1 MSRKREK
8 PYTYRHT
15 PARISKRRRPW
26 APPPSLETNE
36 IIDKPTAKPQPPP
49 GLLVSGLPANC
60 SVLELKSRF
69 EIYGSIS
76 RIRIDEDGVG
86 SVSYRTAESAEA
98 AIAGSHEPS
107 FGISIDSKKVKHLQC
122 PKLVLKLGFYKI
134 QCLQLEV
141 AWGTD
146 PLVTWK
152 ESVKVGEEKEKT
164 SPSLSS
170 KLLRAEMSLRKHGR
184 RNRLASTIVNPRSKN
199 PDGDGSKSPATTRG
213 FKDRD
218 IVADDDTL

>member
-1 MSRKREK
+1 MSRKREN

-36 IIDKPTAKPQPPP
+36 IIDKPTAKPPPP
-49 GLLVSGLPANC
+49 PALVVSGLPANC

-76 RIRIDEDGVG
+76 RIRIDKDGVG

-107 FGISIDSKKVKHLQC
+107 FGISIDSKK
-122 PKLVLKLGFYKI
+122 
-134 QCLQLEV
+134 LEV
-141 AWGTD
+141 AWATD
-146 PLVTWK
+146 PL
-152 ESVKVGEEKEKT
+152 VGEEKEKT
-164 SPSLSS
+164 SPWLSS
-170 KLLRAEMSLRKHGR
+170 KLVRAEMSLRKHGR
-184 RNRLASTIVNPRSKN
+184 RNRLASTIVNPRSQ
-199 PDGDGSKSPATTRG
+199 SPATRREV
-213 FKDRD
+213 KDRD
-218 IVADDDTL
+218 IVAYDDIL

>member
-1 MSRKREK
+1 MSRKREN

-36 IIDKPTAKPQPPP
+36 IIDKPTAKPPPP
-49 GLLVSGLPANC
+49 PALVVSGLPANC

-76 RIRIDEDGVG
+76 RIRIDKDGVG

-107 FGISIDSKKVKHLQC
+107 FGISIDSKK
-122 PKLVLKLGFYKI
+122 
-134 QCLQLEV
+134 LEV
-141 AWGTD
+141 AWATD
-146 PLVTWK
+146 SVMTWK
-152 ESVKVGEEKEKT
+152 EGVKVGEEKEKT
-164 SPSLSS
+164 SPWLSS
-170 KLLRAEMSLRKHGR
+170 KLVRAEMSLRKHGR
-184 RNRLASTIVNPRSKN
+184 RNRLASTIVNPRSQ
-199 PDGDGSKSPATTRG
+199 SPATRREV
-213 FKDRD
+213 KDRD
-218 IVADDDTL
+218 IVAYDDIL

>member
-1 MSRKREK
+1 MSRKRDK

-36 IIDKPTAKPQPPP
+36 IIDKPTAKPPPPP

-98 AIAGSHEPS
+98 AIAGSREPS
-107 FGISIDSKKVKHLQC
+107 FGISIDSKK
-122 PKLVLKLGFYKI
+122 
-134 QCLQLEV
+134 LEV

-152 ESVKVGEEKEKT
+152 EGVKVGEEKEKT

-218 IVADDDTL
+218 IVAYDDFL